1 MAARKQYRLPAVR
14 EAKGG
19 SILKLSRLSA
29 LGVCACLGL
38 AACVSPEQQRAQD
51 NSTCDGY
58 GFARGSD
65 GYANCLMQTNMA
77 RDAAEREK
85 MAQFWANDAA
95 TRRERERLAG
105 LPARRD

>member
-1 MAARKQYRLPAVR
+1 M
-14 EAKGG
+14 
-19 SILKLSRLSA
+19 KLSHVSA
-29 LGVCACLGL
+29 LGVFVCLGL

-51 NSTCDGY
+51 NSACAGY

-77 RDAAEREK
+77 RDAAERQK
-85 MAQFWANDAA
+85 MAQFWANEAA

-105 LPARRD
+105 LAPRRDESED